1 MDIKL
6 NNSTGDFYI
15 KNGDISF
22 FEYEEKYFEILQ
34 QIILML
40 HIREGELEYDIN
52 YGLNFKKL
60 YGTHGEI
67 EPVLEHIREKIYSNF
82 RDYLSKCIV
91 EFYSFENRKLKIN
104 LILEFKENKGEFL
117 KLEGV
122 GIGWQEQK

>member
-1 MDIKL
+1 MGIKL

-52 YGLNFKKL
+52 YGLNFEKL
-60 YGTHGEI
+60 YGTHGET
-67 EPVLEHIREKIYSNF
+67 EPVLEHITF
-82 RDYLSKCIV
+82 Q
-91 EFYSFENRKLKIN
+91 N
-104 LILEFKENKGEFL
+104 LIQSG
-117 KLEGV
+117 G
-122 GIGWQEQK
+122 GR